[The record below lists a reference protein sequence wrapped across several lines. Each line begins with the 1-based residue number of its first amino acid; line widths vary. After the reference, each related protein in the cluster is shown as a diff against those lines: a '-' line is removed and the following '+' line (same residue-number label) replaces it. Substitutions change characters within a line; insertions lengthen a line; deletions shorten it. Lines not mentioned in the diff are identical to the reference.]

1 MKKLVYPFLAF
12 LFIVSCTSK
21 TIYKKPDNLIEKDQM
36 IKIWTD
42 IYIARGA
49 RSVQTIDKKNNI
61 NYLPLVF
68 EKYKIDSSQFS
79 ESNLFYT
86 SKIDDYQKMFEEV
99 NRRLKEKKEIYQPET
114 EMDSIINETRE
125 LVK

>member
-1 MKKLVYPFLAF
+1 M
-12 LFIVSCTSK
+12 
-21 TIYKKPDNLIEKDQM
+21 IEKDQM

-49 RSVQTIDKKNNI
+49 RSVQTIDKRNNI

-68 EKYKIDSSQFS
+68 EKYKIDSTQFS

-99 NRRLKEKKEIYQPET
+99 NRRLKEKKKIYQPET

>member
-1 MKKLVYPFLAF
+1 MKKLVYPLLAF

-21 TIYKKPDNLIEKDQM
+21 TIYKKPDNLIERDQM

-68 EKYKIDSSQFS
+68 EKYKIDSIQFS
-79 ESNLFYT
+79 ESNLYYT
-86 SKIDDYQKMFEEV
+86 SKIDDYQKIFEDV
-99 NRRLKEKKEIYQPET
+99 KRRLDENREIYQPKT
-114 EMDSIINETRE
+114 KMDSIINETIE
-125 LVK
+125 VVK